1 MKMRSL
7 KYDESAVKNLAAEIA
22 EIISQAKLS
31 SVELAFA
38 LAAVLRGL
46 GRATYD
52 RTDTSTEAVFAHYKK
67 SPSWSGALILHAD
80 QIPIM
85 WDLFVQERKDPTV
98 NIEAWKAYEERL

>member
-46 GRATYD
+46 GEMRHGVFGLLGRGIDHGPQVTPRYPVDHERDLPHGLVNRRA
-52 RTDTSTEAVFAHYKK
+52 H
-67 SPSWSGALILHAD
+67 
-80 QIPIM
+80 
-85 WDLFVQERKDPTV
+85 
-98 NIEAWKAYEERL
+98 